1 MDSTL
6 QNKAS
11 GSQYTVPNKFQLL
24 APSVSRHETDGIC
37 IWNQVTHSK
46 SNDLYKIVMAE
57 KNIVQE
63 TFPVLGM
70 SCASCSARVEKTL
83 NHQSG
88 VKKAVVNY
96 ASATATV
103 EYDPTSC
110 SSETLQQAVQAA
122 GYDLLI
128 NQDGNTLEEAEE
140 AHNKKFSALKFRTTW
155 AIILSM
161 PVVIIGMFF
170 MDMPHA
176 NPIMWALSTP
186 VVFWLGRGFFTSA
199 WKQLQHGSANMDTL
213 VAISTGTAYLF
224 SLFNMLFPDFWLS
237 RGIHPHVYFEAASV
251 IIAFILLGRLLEE
264 KAKGNTST
272 AIKKLMGLQ
281 PKTVTIIVDEGHAVP
296 HSSFE
301 RVIPIE
307 QIRPGDIVLVKPG
320 ERIAVDGIVT
330 EGSSYVDESM
340 LSGEPVAVSKHK
352 DAKVF
357 AGTINQKGSFRFR
370 AEKIGTDTLLAK
382 IIHMVQDAQGS
393 KAPVQQLVD
402 KIAGIFVPT
411 IIGIAV
417 LAFIAWML
425 LDGTGGFTHG
435 LLAFVTVVIIA
446 CPCALGLA
454 TPTAIMVGIGKGA
467 ERGILIKDAE
477 SLEIA
482 KKIDTVVLD
491 KTGTVT
497 EGKPVVSKLIWNTQA
512 MTPGTGATAGN
523 ALSDIFYSLEKL
535 SEHPLA
541 EAVVNHLKE
550 SASIDIQDFESITGK
565 GVKGRAQGRTYLA
578 GNRKLLE
585 ENHIAIPPSLQEE
598 ATRLTSE
605 AQTVIWFADEE
616 NVLAIAGITDRI
628 KETSIRAVSELHAAG
643 IEVHMLTGDNEATAR
658 EIARK
663 AGIAHYQASVLPQ
676 DKAAFVSRLQA
687 EGRKVAMVGDG
698 INDSAALAQADL
710 SIAMGGGSD
719 IAMDVAKMTIIS
731 SDLTKIPEAL
741 CLSRL
746 TVRTIR
752 QNLFWAFIYNI
763 IGVPIAA
770 GILYP
775 INGFLLNPMIAGAA
789 MAFSSVSVVTN
800 SLRLKRK
807 KIETAESPAA
817 TPAGQPENKV
827 EPSTENVMKKEF
839 KVEGM
844 MCNHC
849 RMHVEKALNS
859 MEGIHA
865 TVTLDPP
872 VATVEFSDGEKTL
885 EELQKVV
892 TKEAGDYTL
901 KA

>member
-1 MDSTL
+1 M
-6 QNKAS
+6 
-11 GSQYTVPNKFQLL
+11 
-24 APSVSRHETDGIC
+24 TD
-37 IWNQVTHSK
+37 
-46 SNDLYKIVMAE
+46 

-70 SCASCSARVEKTL
+70 SCASCAARIEKTL
-83 NHQSG
+83 NRQSG
-88 VKKAVVNY
+88 VKIAAVNY

-103 EYDPTSC
+103 EYDPKNC
-110 SSETLQQAVQAA
+110 SSEALQQAVQAA

-128 NQDGNTLEEAEE
+128 NRDGNTLEEAEE
-140 AHNKKFSALKFRTTW
+140 AHNKKFTTLKLRTVW
-155 AIILSM
+155 AVILSL

-170 MDMPHA
+170 MDMPYA
-176 NPIMWALSTP
+176 NPIMWTLSTP
-186 VVFWLGRGFFTSA
+186 IVFWLGRGFFSSA
-199 WKQLQHGSANMDTL
+199 WKQLRHGSANMDTL

-224 SLFNMLFPDFWLS
+224 SLFNMLFPDFWQS

-272 AIKKLMGLQ
+272 AIKKLMGRQ
-281 PKTVTIIVDEGHAVP
+281 PKTVTVVGNEERIV
-296 HSSFE
+296 
-301 RVIPIE
+301 PIE
-307 QIRPGDIVLVKPG
+307 QIRPGDIILVKPG

-340 LSGEPVAVSKHK
+340 LSGEPVAVSKQK

-370 AEKIGTDTLLAK
+370 AEKVGTDTLLAK

-417 LAFIAWML
+417 LAFIVWMM

-482 KKIDTVVLD
+482 KKVNTVVLD

-497 EGKPVVSKLIWNTQA
+497 EGKPVVSKLVWNTPTT
-512 MTPGTGATAGN
+512 TPN
-523 ALSDIFYSLEKL
+523 PSISSKDVLPDIFYSLEKL

-541 EAVVNHLKE
+541 DAVVNHLKE
-550 SASIDIQDFESITGK
+550 SASIDDIQDFETITGK
-565 GVKGRAQGRTYLA
+565 GVKGRTQGRIYFV
-578 GNRKLLE
+578 GNLKLLE
-585 ENHIAIPPSLQEE
+585 ENRIAISRSLREE
-598 ATRLTSE
+598 ATRLTAK

-616 NVLAIAGITDRI
+616 NALAIAGITDRI
-628 KETSIRAVSELHAAG
+628 KETSIRAVDELRATG

-676 DKAAFVSRLQA
+676 DKAAFISRLQA

-741 CLSRL
+741 RLSRL

-763 IGVPIAA
+763 VGVPIAA

-789 MAFSSVSVVTN
+789 MAFSSVSVVSN
-800 SLRLKRK
+800 SLLLKRK
-807 KIETAESPAA
+807 KIHEGE
-817 TPAGQPENKV
+817 ENKKV
-827 EPSTENVMKKEF
+827 EPSTETIMKKEF

-859 MEGIHA
+859 MEGVHA
-865 TVTLDPP
+865 TVTLNPP
-872 VATVEFSDGEKTL
+872 VAIVEFSDGEKTL
-885 EELQKVV
+885 EELQKAV
-892 TKEAGDYTL
+892 TEEAGDYTL
-901 KA
+901 KV

>member
-1 MDSTL
+1 M
-6 QNKAS
+6 
-11 GSQYTVPNKFQLL
+11 
-24 APSVSRHETDGIC
+24 TD
-37 IWNQVTHSK
+37 
-46 SNDLYKIVMAE
+46 

-70 SCASCSARVEKTL
+70 SCASCAARIEKTL
-83 NHQSG
+83 NRQSG
-88 VKKAVVNY
+88 VKIAAVNY

-103 EYDPTSC
+103 EYDPKNC
-110 SSETLQQAVQAA
+110 SSEALQQAVQAA

-128 NQDGNTLEEAEE
+128 NRDGNTLEEAEE
-140 AHNKKFSALKFRTTW
+140 AHNKKFTTLKLRTVW
-155 AIILSM
+155 AVILSL
-161 PVVIIGMFF
+161 PVIIIGMFF
-170 MDMPHA
+170 MDMPYA
-176 NPIMWALSTP
+176 NPIMWTLSTP
-186 VVFWLGRGFFTSA
+186 IVFWLGRGFFSSA
-199 WKQLQHGSANMDTL
+199 WKQLRHGSANMDTL

-281 PKTVTIIVDEGHAVP
+281 PKTVTVVGNEERIV
-296 HSSFE
+296 
-301 RVIPIE
+301 PIE
-307 QIRPGDIVLVKPG
+307 QIRPGDIILVKPG

-340 LSGEPVAVSKHK
+340 LSGEPVAVSKQK

-370 AEKIGTDTLLAK
+370 AEKVGTDTLLAK

-417 LAFIAWML
+417 LAFIVWMM

-482 KKIDTVVLD
+482 KKVNTVVLD

-497 EGKPVVSKLIWNTQA
+497 EGKPVVSKLVWNTPTT
-512 MTPGTGATAGN
+512 TPN
-523 ALSDIFYSLEKL
+523 PSISSKDVLPDIFYSLEKL

-541 EAVVNHLKE
+541 DAVVNHLKE
-550 SASIDIQDFESITGK
+550 SASIDDIQDFETITGK
-565 GVKGRAQGRTYLA
+565 GVKGRTQGRIYFV
-578 GNRKLLE
+578 GNLKLLE
-585 ENHIAIPPSLQEE
+585 ENRIAISRSLREE
-598 ATRLTSE
+598 ATRLTAK

-616 NVLAIAGITDRI
+616 NALAIAGITDRI
-628 KETSIRAVSELHAAG
+628 KETSIRAVDELRATG

-676 DKAAFVSRLQA
+676 DKAAFISRLQA

-741 CLSRL
+741 RLSRL

-763 IGVPIAA
+763 VGVPIAA

-775 INGFLLNPMIAGAA
+775 INGFLLNPMIAGTA
-789 MAFSSVSVVTN
+789 MAFSSVSVVSN
-800 SLRLKRK
+800 SLLLKRK
-807 KIETAESPAA
+807 KIHERE
-817 TPAGQPENKV
+817 ENKKV
-827 EPSTENVMKKEF
+827 EPSTETIMKKEF

-859 MEGIHA
+859 MEGVHA
-865 TVTLDPP
+865 TVTLNPP
-872 VATVEFSDGEKTL
+872 VAIVEFSDGEKTL
-885 EELQKVV
+885 EELQKAV
-892 TKEAGDYTL
+892 TEEAGDYTL
-901 KA
+901 KV

>member
-1 MDSTL
+1 
-6 QNKAS
+6 
-11 GSQYTVPNKFQLL
+11 
-24 APSVSRHETDGIC
+24 
-37 IWNQVTHSK
+37 
-46 SNDLYKIVMAE
+46 MAE

-370 AEKIGTDTLLAK
+370 AEKVGTDTLLAK

-411 IIGIAV
+411 IISIAV

-512 MTPGTGATAGN
+512 MTPGTDATAGN
-523 ALSDIFYSLEKL
+523 ALPDIFHSLEKL

-585 ENHIAIPPSLQEE
+585 ENHIAISPSLQEE
-598 ATRLTSE
+598 AARLTSE

-616 NVLAIAGITDRI
+616 NVLAMAGITDRI
-628 KETSIRAVSELHAAG
+628 KETSIRAVSELRAAG

-676 DKAAFVSRLQA
+676 DKATFVSRLQA

-741 CLSRL
+741 RLSRL

-789 MAFSSVSVVTN
+789 MAFSSVSVVSN
-800 SLRLKRK
+800 SLLLKRK
-807 KIETAESPAA
+807 RIHEGE
-817 TPAGQPENKV
+817 ENKEV
-827 EPSTENVMKKEF
+827 EPPTETIMKKEF

-865 TVTLDPP
+865 TVTLNPP

>member
-1 MDSTL
+1 M
-6 QNKAS
+6 
-11 GSQYTVPNKFQLL
+11 
-24 APSVSRHETDGIC
+24 
-37 IWNQVTHSK
+37 
-46 SNDLYKIVMAE
+46 
-57 KNIVQE
+57 
-63 TFPVLGM
+63 GM

-110 SSETLQQAVQAA
+110 SSEALQQAVQAA

-176 NPIMWALSTP
+176 NLIMWALSTP

-628 KETSIRAVSELHAAG
+628 KETSIRAVSELRAAG

-698 INDSAALAQADL
+698 VNDSPALGLADVGL
-710 SIAMGGGSD
+710 AMGGGSD
-719 IAMDVAKMTIIS
+719 IAKEVADIILTDT
-731 SDLTKIPEAL
+731 DLAAIVRL
-741 CLSRL
+741 RRMSQGLIDRL
-746 TVRTIR
+746 T
-752 QNLFWAFIYNI
+752 
-763 IGVPIAA
+763 
-770 GILYP
+770 
-775 INGFLLNPMIAGAA
+775 
-789 MAFSSVSVVTN
+789 SSYSKVMLTN
-800 SLRLKRK
+800 STLLALGITGMITPQASSLLHNGSTIAYSLGNAKAYLR
-807 KIETAESPAA
+807 
-817 TPAGQPENKV
+817 
-827 EPSTENVMKKEF
+827 
-839 KVEGM
+839 
-844 MCNHC
+844 
-849 RMHVEKALNS
+849 
-859 MEGIHA
+859 
-865 TVTLDPP
+865 
-872 VATVEFSDGEKTL
+872 
-885 EELQKVV
+885 
-892 TKEAGDYTL
+892 
-901 KA
+901 

>member
-110 SSETLQQAVQAA
+110 SSEALQQAVQAA

-140 AHNKKFSALKFRTTW
+140 AHNKKFSVLKFRTTW

-550 SASIDIQDFESITGK
+550 SAPIDIQYFESITGK

-628 KETSIRAVSELHAAG
+628 KETSIRAVSELRAAG

-710 SIAMGGGSD
+710 SIAMGGSD

-789 MAFSSVSVVTN
+789 MAFSSVSVVSN
-800 SLRLKRK
+800 SLLLKRK
-807 KIETAESPAA
+807 RIHEGE
-817 TPAGQPENKV
+817 ENKEV
-827 EPSTENVMKKEF
+827 EPPTETIMKKEF

-865 TVTLDPP
+865 TVTLNPP

>member
-1 MDSTL
+1 
-6 QNKAS
+6 
-11 GSQYTVPNKFQLL
+11 
-24 APSVSRHETDGIC
+24 
-37 IWNQVTHSK
+37 
-46 SNDLYKIVMAE
+46 MAE

-497 EGKPVVSKLIWNTQA
+497 EGKPVVSTLIWNTQA

-710 SIAMGGGSD
+710 SIAM
-719 IAMDVAKMTIIS
+719 DVAKMTIIS

-789 MAFSSVSVVTN
+789 MAFSSVSVVSN
-800 SLRLKRK
+800 SLLLKRK
-807 KIETAESPAA
+807 RIHEGE
-817 TPAGQPENKV
+817 ENKEV
-827 EPSTENVMKKEF
+827 EPPTETIMKKEF

-865 TVTLDPP
+865 TVTLNPP

>member
-1 MDSTL
+1 
-6 QNKAS
+6 
-11 GSQYTVPNKFQLL
+11 
-24 APSVSRHETDGIC
+24 
-37 IWNQVTHSK
+37 
-46 SNDLYKIVMAE
+46 MAE

-687 EGRKVAMVGDG
+687 EGKPS
-698 INDSAALAQADL
+698 SASCRHPARW
-710 SIAMGGGSD
+710 
-719 IAMDVAKMTIIS
+719 
-731 SDLTKIPEAL
+731 PW
-741 CLSRL
+741 
-746 TVRTIR
+746 
-752 QNLFWAFIYNI
+752 WA
-763 IGVPIAA
+763 
-770 GILYP
+770 
-775 INGFLLNPMIAGAA
+775 
-789 MAFSSVSVVTN
+789 
-800 SLRLKRK
+800 
-807 KIETAESPAA
+807 TA
-817 TPAGQPENKV
+817 
-827 EPSTENVMKKEF
+827 STT
-839 KVEGM
+839 
-844 MCNHC
+844 
-849 RMHVEKALNS
+849 A
-859 MEGIHA
+859 
-865 TVTLDPP
+865 PP
-872 VATVEFSDGEKTL
+872 LPKPT
-885 EELQKVV
+885 
-892 TKEAGDYTL
+892 
-901 KA
+901 

>member
-1 MDSTL
+1 M
-6 QNKAS
+6 
-11 GSQYTVPNKFQLL
+11 
-24 APSVSRHETDGIC
+24 TD
-37 IWNQVTHSK
+37 
-46 SNDLYKIVMAE
+46 

-70 SCASCSARVEKTL
+70 SCASCAARIEKTL
-83 NHQSG
+83 NRQSG
-88 VKKAVVNY
+88 VKIAAVNY

-103 EYDPTSC
+103 EYDPKNC
-110 SSETLQQAVQAA
+110 SSEALQQAVQAA

-128 NQDGNTLEEAEE
+128 NRDGNTLEEAEE
-140 AHNKKFSALKFRTTW
+140 AHNKKFTTLKLRTVW
-155 AIILSM
+155 AVILSL

-170 MDMPHA
+170 MDMPYA

-186 VVFWLGRGFFTSA
+186 IVFWLGRGFFSSA
-199 WKQLQHGSANMDTL
+199 WKQLRHGSANMDTL

-281 PKTVTIIVDEGHAVP
+281 PKTVTVVGNEERIV
-296 HSSFE
+296 
-301 RVIPIE
+301 PIE
-307 QIRPGDIVLVKPG
+307 QIRPGDIILVKPG

-340 LSGEPVAVSKHK
+340 LSGEPVAVSKQK

-370 AEKIGTDTLLAK
+370 AEKVGTDTLLAK

-417 LAFIAWML
+417 LAFIVWMM
-425 LDGTGGFTHG
+425 LDGTDGFTHG
-435 LLAFVTVVIIA
+435 LLAFVTVIIIA

-482 KKIDTVVLD
+482 KKVNTVVLD

-497 EGKPVVSKLIWNTQA
+497 EGKPVVSKLVWNTPTT
-512 MTPGTGATAGN
+512 TPN
-523 ALSDIFYSLEKL
+523 PSISSKDVLPDIFYSLEKL

-541 EAVVNHLKE
+541 DAVVNHLKE
-550 SASIDIQDFESITGK
+550 SASIDDIQDFETITGK
-565 GVKGRAQGRTYLA
+565 GVKGRTQGRTYFA
-578 GNRKLLE
+578 GNLKLLE
-585 ENHIAIPPSLQEE
+585 ENRIAISRSLREE
-598 ATRLTSE
+598 ATRLTAK

-616 NVLAIAGITDRI
+616 NALAIAGITDRI
-628 KETSIRAVSELHAAG
+628 KETSIRAVDELRATG
-643 IEVHMLTGDNEATAR
+643 IEVHMLTGDNETTAR

-676 DKAAFVSRLQA
+676 DKAAFISRLQA

-741 CLSRL
+741 RLSRL

-789 MAFSSVSVVTN
+789 MAFSSVSVVSN
-800 SLRLKRK
+800 SLLLKRK
-807 KIETAESPAA
+807 KIHEGE
-817 TPAGQPENKV
+817 ENKKV
-827 EPSTENVMKKEF
+827 EPLTETIMKKEF

-859 MEGIHA
+859 MEGVHA
-865 TVTLDPP
+865 TVTLNPP
-872 VATVEFSDGEKTL
+872 VAIVEFSDGEKTL
-885 EELQKVV
+885 EELQKAV
-892 TKEAGDYTL
+892 TEEAGDYTL
-901 KA
+901 KV